1 MCAGRFQAT
10 GLPTI
15 QSQPQRLGMVR
26 LCPGNSGI
34 GQIGIG
40 NDLLASYASRTE
52 AIADLPAI
60 FPGDPATIEGII
72 AA

>member
-1 MCAGRFQAT
+1 
-10 GLPTI
+10 
-15 QSQPQRLGMVR
+15 MVR

-60 FPGDPATIEGII
+60 FPGDPATIEEII